1 MPSRSERLFAALAAR
16 GADAFVSANRPNQL
30 YLLDHP
36 DPSAVISRP
45 NCAAIIFAPSQTVV
59 FPGVWI
65 SNACRDLLT
74 DCEVVPNEKGDPP
87 PAEQLAVR
95 LGIEGYKKVVTDSAG
110 LAEAIAAAGAEVEV
124 EDIGQALRRT
134 KDERDLAGMR
144 EAARVADIG
153 MTTAFAAILPGVTCC
168 DIIAEGTAVMLKA
181 GAESAA
187 MAPAAGV
194 GTYYLDSGEDPRR
207 VIAEGD
213 MVFVDMGIWVHGYL
227 GDMTR
232 AGIVGEGSA
241 QQRDLLQTV
250 QEAYRIGSQAMAP
263 GADGKDIYQSV
274 VDHYAARGW
283 DQYFIHHLSHGLG
296 LGGDRP
302 RIAADG
308 ADVLQVGDAL
318 SCEPGLYIPGLGGA
332 RVENMIYVGEDGPEE
347 LTRCPLD
354 PCMGG

>member
-1 MPSRSERLFAALAAR
+1 
-16 GADAFVSANRPNQL
+16 
-30 YLLDHP
+30 
-36 DPSAVISRP
+36 
-45 NCAAIIFAPSQTVV
+45 
-59 FPGVWI
+59 
-65 SNACRDLLT
+65 
-74 DCEVVPNEKGDPP
+74 
-87 PAEQLAVR
+87 
-95 LGIEGYKKVVTDSAG
+95 
-110 LAEAIAAAGAEVEV
+110 
-124 EDIGQALRRT
+124 
-134 KDERDLAGMR
+134 
-144 EAARVADIG
+144 
-153 MTTAFAAILPGVTCC
+153 
-168 DIIAEGTAVMLKA
+168 
-181 GAESAA
+181 
-187 MAPAAGV
+187 MAPAVGV

-207 VIAEGD
+207 AIAEGD
-213 MVFVDMGIWVHGYL
+213 MIFVDMGIWVHGYL

-332 RVENMIYVGEDGPEE
+332 RVENMIHVGEDGPEE

>member
-1 MPSRSERLFAALAAR
+1 M
-16 GADAFVSANRPNQL
+16 
-30 YLLDHP
+30 
-36 DPSAVISRP
+36 
-45 NCAAIIFAPSQTVV
+45 IF
-59 FPGVWI
+59 I
-65 SNACRDLLT
+65 
-74 DCEVVPNEKGDPP
+74 
-87 PAEQLAVR
+87 
-95 LGIEGYKKVVTDSAG
+95 
-110 LAEAIAAAGAEVEV
+110 
-124 EDIGQALRRT
+124 
-134 KDERDLAGMR
+134 
-144 EAARVADIG
+144 
-153 MTTAFAAILPGVTCC
+153 
-168 DIIAEGTAVMLKA
+168 
-181 GAESAA
+181 
-187 MAPAAGV
+187 
-194 GTYYLDSGEDPRR
+194 
-207 VIAEGD
+207 
-213 MVFVDMGIWVHGYL
+213 DMGIWVHDYL

-354 PCMGG
+354 LCMGG